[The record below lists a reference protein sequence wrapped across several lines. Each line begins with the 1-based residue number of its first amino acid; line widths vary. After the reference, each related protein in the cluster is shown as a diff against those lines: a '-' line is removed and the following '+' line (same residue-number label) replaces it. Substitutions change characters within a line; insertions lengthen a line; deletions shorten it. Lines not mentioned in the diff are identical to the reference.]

1 MKLNFASSLLCATIA
16 AFGATLHAAQ
26 VAPAA
31 QAATAQAPANPLPIR
46 AANVR
51 GANYFPNCE
60 LVTHEGKKVKYFDD
74 LLAGKTVI
82 VNFIYTTC
90 PDACPMAS
98 AKLAEVQELFK
109 DRMGK
114 DVFFYSISVDPEVDT
129 PEVLAQ
135 YAKRF
140 NAGPG
145 WLFLTGKKSDIRE
158 VRKKMGM
165 LRADEEN
172 KEQHTLDMLIG
183 NQATGVWVKR
193 STMDNPYSIANQVE
207 GKALGWKT
215 ARTVEAE
222 TIAPRVRKYE
232 AGEDIFRSR
241 CSTCHII
248 GKDDG
253 LPKQGPNLL
262 GVVDRRDRKWLE
274 RWILE
279 PDVMLALKDPLAMDL
294 YNAWHQLPMPNMR
307 LTPLEVQ
314 GVIGYMD
321 RTSDAYIEE
330 LRAKEAQANSD
341 WAAADTADQGEEP
354 SDDELLAPLGA
365 ATKKAGA
372 TASFPRSWSLRRAS
386 RNQRPP
392 RVVAAR
398 ATRAWS
404 ATRSSRRRPPPSRRR
419 SMRTASASMASR
431 RLCRLAA
438 ARTSWPMKPLPV
450 TPRPPTRRPT
460 RSWRRDPATA
470 SPPPSAPSCPTRS
483 WPRVCSDWPASG
495 CSACCASARAR
506 PDGTRASA
514 FHPSTKRKSRPDAIV
529 RPRRLRG
536 RYRGARLAR
545 RRCARL
551 WLAVSALAW
560 DRRHETTRNAWLPRC
575 GWRRRQALGRLR
587 AAR

>member
-46 AANVR
+46 AADVR

-215 ARTVEAE
+215 PRTVEAE

-365 ATKKAGA
+365 ATKKAGCCQKTDGLVGDDA
-372 TASFPRSWSLRRAS
+372 PSVASKSLVPAV
-386 RNQRPP
+386 
-392 RVVAAR
+392 VVAAPTVEEPAPAKGGCCKSDEGLVGDEVEPTET
-398 ATRAWS
+398 ATIEKAEHADGVQVDGEQAAVS
-404 ATRSSRRRPPPSRRR
+404 PC
-419 SMRTASASMASR
+419 
-431 RLCRLAA
+431 CRKDELADEALAGDSLAA
-438 ARTSWPMKPLPV
+438 DSPADEVVAQGSGDGKSTPKRPKLPYPV
-450 TPRPPTRRPT
+450 V
-460 RSWRRDPATA
+460 ATGVLGLA
-470 SPPPSAPSCPTRS
+470 CIGLLGLLRLGKGAP
-483 WPRVCSDWPASG
+483 
-495 CSACCASARAR
+495 
-506 PDGTRASA
+506 
-514 FHPSTKRKSRPDAIV
+514 
-529 RPRRLRG
+529 
-536 RYRGARLAR
+536 
-545 RRCARL
+545 
-551 WLAVSALAW
+551 
-560 DRRHETTRNAWLPRC
+560 
-575 GWRRRQALGRLR
+575 
-587 AAR
+587 